1 MTRPAEG
8 SRRRPTPDLA
18 LRIAQFV
25 LPPLSRMQPEPSV
38 STLPPNLAALET
50 RLAARFPYFAK
61 VVSKRIEDFGQSWVR
76 DFEQELQVFF
86 AGDDAGLDK
95 ATDGYGV
102 FALDAMKLQKRFDK
116 ERQYIPKSYADVAA
130 AVYHSP
136 SYMFDLYLPGILLS
150 QFLWHHHYQQ
160 LTFFR
165 ERFVPRAKALGA
177 RRFYD
182 VGVGTGFYSKEM
194 LQALPEA
201 RGTGCDISE
210 HSLGH
215 TTRMLEL
222 WGLVERYEPRRVD
235 ILTAN
240 LPPADCIVS
249 VEVLEHLEDPPAFL
263 RALHRM
269 LRSGGIGYIT
279 AAINAPN
286 ADHIYLYRSIEDVL
300 QEIEGAGFRVL
311 EHAEYFGYVP
321 KPGESVPS
329 GGVCIVSKE

>member
-1 MTRPAEG
+1 M
-8 SRRRPTPDLA
+8 
-18 LRIAQFV
+18 
-25 LPPLSRMQPEPSV
+25 
-38 STLPPNLAALET
+38 PPNLAALER
-50 RLAARFPYFAK
+50 RLAEKFPYFAK
-61 VVSKRIEDFGQSWVR
+61 VVSKRMDDFGQPWID
-76 DFEQELQVFF
+76 DFEDELRVFF
-86 AGDDAGLDK
+86 AGDASALDK

-130 AVYHSP
+130 KVYHSP
-136 SYMFDLYLPGILLS
+136 AYMFDLYLPGILLS

-165 ERFVPRAKALGA
+165 DRFVPRAKDLGA
-177 RRFYD
+177 RSFYD

-210 HSLGH
+210 HSLEH
-215 TTRMLEL
+215 TRRMLER
-222 WGLVERYEPRRVD
+222 WGLDGRYEPLRLD
-235 ILTAN
+235 ILTAD

-263 RALHRM
+263 RALNRM
-269 LRSGGIGYIT
+269 LRPGGVGYIT

-286 ADHIYLYRSIEDVL
+286 ADHIYLYRSIQDVL
-300 QEIEGAGFRVL
+300 GEIEGAGFKVL
-311 EHAEYFGYVP
+311 EQEEYFGYVP

-329 GGVCIVSKE
+329 GGVCIVTKE